1 MLKQELS
8 NKANIARENILIV
21 GLGKSGIAAAQ
32 AMLHLNAKVSI
43 QDSKSREEI
52 DAGLLSLFEEQ
63 GVEFYLGRA
72 PEDMTQFD
80 MLILSPGV
88 SPELPFIQQ
97 AKDAGVEITGELEIA
112 YRVGKGSYVAI
123 TGTNGK
129 TTTTTLVG
137 EIFKRAGRGT
147 YVVGNIGNAVIA
159 ASEKA
164 TESDWLVT
172 EASSFQLE
180 TTRYFKPVVSAILN
194 ITPDHMN
201 RHHTMGAYIA
211 AKSKIFANQTEN
223 DWFVTNMDD
232 PICRKLMEQSR
243 AKVVPFSSSQQLE
256 YGAFVKDG
264 RLVLKKEDGTLVD
277 FVGADEM
284 KIIGEHNI
292 QNALAAAE
300 VSYCAGIDAETI
312 GDAIR
317 AFGGVEHRLEYC
329 GKIHGVD
336 YYNDSKGTNT
346 DASEIAIK
354 AVGKDIIL
362 IAGGDAKGQNFDE
375 FVLHFKGRVKHVL
388 LLGRD
393 AHFIQEAAEKTGFHS
408 FTKCKD
414 MDECV
419 QTAFKMAEP
428 GDTVL
433 LSPACAGWDMY
444 DNYEQRGDHFKDCVR
459 RLES

>member
-1 MLKQELS
+1 MLNEELS
-8 NKANIARENILIV
+8 NKANIARKNVLIV

-32 AMLHLNAKVSI
+32 AMLHLKAKVSI
-43 QDSKSREEI
+43 QDSKKREEI
-52 DAGLLSLFEEQ
+52 DTGLLSMFEDQ
-63 GVEFYLGRA
+63 GVKFYLGET

-88 SPELPFIQQ
+88 SPELPFIQA
-97 AKDAGVEITGELEIA
+97 AKDAGVEVTGELEIA
-112 YRVGKGSYVAI
+112 YRVAKGRFVAI

-129 TTTTTLVG
+129 TTTTTLTG
-137 EIFKRAGRGT
+137 DIFKRAGRTT

-159 ASEKA
+159 ASEKSK
-164 TESDWLVT
+164 EDDWMVT

-194 ITPDHMN
+194 VSPDHMN

-211 AKSKIFANQTEN
+211 AKSNIFANQTEN
-223 DWFVTNMDD
+223 DYFVTNMDD

-243 AKVVPFSSSQQLE
+243 AKVVPFSSTQQLD
-256 YGAFVKDG
+256 YGAFVQNG
-264 RLVLKKEDGTLVD
+264 RLVLKKEDGTIVD
-277 FVGADEM
+277 FLGADEM
-284 KIIGEHNI
+284 KIIGDHNI
-292 QNALAAAE
+292 QNALAAAA
-300 VSYCAGIDAETI
+300 VSYCAGIDEKTI

-329 GKIHGVD
+329 GKIQGVD

-354 AVGKDIIL
+354 AVGKNIIL

-375 FVLHFKGRVKHVL
+375 FVKYFKGRVKHVM

-393 AHFIQEAAEKTGFHS
+393 AHFIRESAEKTGFS
-408 FTKCKD
+408 AFTECKD
-414 MDECV
+414 MDDCV
-419 QTAFKMAEP
+419 KKAFEMAEP

-433 LSPACAGWDMY
+433 LSPACASWDMY